1 MHACRNDCLMSSP
14 CAAENLPIPWVI
26 SCDRQLATTSP
37 ATGTVSWPTMNC
49 RTTSR
54 SASSVTIGSG
64 SGERLWKR
72 PSGRSLP
79 AVSQSGRD
87 PVDGELN
94 AVQQLLVA
102 LVGTML
108 LQQLDLHVVE
118 RIEIREAV
126 ADRAVE
132 EGVVLEKLRSL
143 RNTQQHRNRGFV

>member
-1 MHACRNDCLMSSP
+1 
-14 CAAENLPIPWVI
+14 
-26 SCDRQLATTSP
+26 
-37 ATGTVSWPTMNC
+37 
-49 RTTSR
+49 
-54 SASSVTIGSG
+54 TIGSG

-143 RNTQQHRNRGFV
+143 VNTQQHRNRGFVLRRNTCENRGAQTRIRDQIGIA